1 MDISKPCMSII
12 PVMIILGIWCLHEH
26 REIGLFMFPVYMI
39 NTSNLA
45 FRCLFSSKLFSICIS
60 LSWHKDETPLQKW
73 DAAITVNWLTA
84 TSWWLTFLFFEKN
97 VLMSMLSGGENIST
111 KRSSA
116 LIFAVLTISW
126 TFGVCALPPLPA
138 SLHTTDLSCPT
149 MTTLLEHA
157 RAMWESALV
166 QSSSENMVRSF
177 IDLGILS
184 ISKWNGFH
192 LIVKHWHSA
201 LQSAASG

>member
-1 MDISKPCMSII
+1 MDISKPFMSII

-97 VLMSMLSGGENIST
+97 VLMSMLSGGENISNQEIVSFDFRCINHFLNIWCVCLTSATGIASYNRSELSNYDNTPWTCARYVRICLGT
-111 KRSSA
+111 K
-116 LIFAVLTISW
+116 
-126 TFGVCALPPLPA
+126 
-138 SLHTTDLSCPT
+138 
-149 MTTLLEHA
+149 
-157 RAMWESALV
+157 
-166 QSSSENMVRSF
+166 
-177 IDLGILS
+177 
-184 ISKWNGFH
+184 
-192 LIVKHWHSA
+192 
-201 LQSAASG
+201 